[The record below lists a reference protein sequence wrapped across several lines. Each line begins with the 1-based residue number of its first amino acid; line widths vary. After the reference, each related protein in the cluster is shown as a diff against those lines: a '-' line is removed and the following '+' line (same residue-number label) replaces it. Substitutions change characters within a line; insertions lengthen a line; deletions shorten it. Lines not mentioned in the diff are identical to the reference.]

1 MKVFV
6 AHPVRQHVRWLLGAL
21 ESQGML
27 HSFWT
32 LLPDSRKIPPLARF
46 LIPRLHN
53 LLRRNDLPDI
63 PKGRIRTLYGPIIF
77 QRVLARAPWAFLRD
91 FGELIT
97 WTIFDRWVS
106 RNLARL
112 KPDLVIGYEMC
123 SEMTFRQAKNMGIP
137 CVLDAAACHFRWVD
151 QQLESKFYSKKFHPS
166 KSLRLRKLNE
176 TRLADWIV
184 CPSNLAKRTYTNQFT
199 PQEKVLVNSL
209 GYDPYKFT
217 PGRSQPSNRYRPPT
231 FVYVGQL
238 ANHKGLDILLEAFRQ
253 TITEYPDVILKVIGP
268 KLSIP
273 VKSSKNINVLGRF
286 TSDQLASELASSD
299 CLVLPSRA
307 DSYGLVVLEALAM
320 GVPVIVS
327 ENAGVTE
334 VIRNGEN
341 GWTITPNS
349 VRALTL
355 RMVAC
360 VKNIQQLRSMSNSC
374 RDSVKDLTWDRYQ
387 KRSISLYLTLC
398 KDARAQQ

>member
-1 MKVFV
+1 
-6 AHPVRQHVRWLLGAL
+6 
-21 ESQGML
+21 
-27 HSFWT
+27 
-32 LLPDSRKIPPLARF
+32 
-46 LIPRLHN
+46 
-53 LLRRNDLPDI
+53 
-63 PKGRIRTLYGPIIF
+63 
-77 QRVLARAPWAFLRD
+77 
-91 FGELIT
+91 
-97 WTIFDRWVS
+97 
-106 RNLARL
+106 
-112 KPDLVIGYEMC
+112 MC
-123 SEMTFRQAKNMGIP
+123 SEKTFRQAKNMGIP

-209 GYDPYKFT
+209 GYDPYNFT

-398 KDARAQQ
+398 QDARAQQ

>member
-63 PKGRIRTLYGPIIF
+63 PKERIRTLYGPIIF
-77 QRVLARAPWAFLRD
+77 QRVFARAPWAFLRD

-106 RNLARL
+106 KNLARL

-123 SEMTFRQAKNMGIP
+123 SEKTFRQAKNMGIP

-184 CPSNLAKRTYTNQFT
+184 CPSNLAKRTYTNQFI
-199 PQEKVLVNSL
+199 PQENVLVNSL
-209 GYDPYKFT
+209 GYDPYNFT

-253 TITEYPDVILKVIGP
+253 TITKYPDVILKVIGP

-286 TSDQLASELASSD
+286 TSDQLAGELASSD

-398 KDARAQQ
+398 EDARAQQ

>member
-1 MKVFV
+1 
-6 AHPVRQHVRWLLGAL
+6 
-21 ESQGML
+21 
-27 HSFWT
+27 
-32 LLPDSRKIPPLARF
+32 
-46 LIPRLHN
+46 
-53 LLRRNDLPDI
+53 
-63 PKGRIRTLYGPIIF
+63 
-77 QRVLARAPWAFLRD
+77 
-91 FGELIT
+91 
-97 WTIFDRWVS
+97 
-106 RNLARL
+106 
-112 KPDLVIGYEMC
+112 MC
-123 SEMTFRQAKNMGIP
+123 SEKTFRQAKNMGIP

-151 QQLESKFYSKKFHPS
+151 QQLETKFYSKKFHPS

-184 CPSNLAKRTYTNQFT
+184 CPSNLAKRTYTNRFI

-217 PGRSQPSNRYRPPT
+217 PVRSQPSNRYRPPT

-268 KLSIP
+268 TLSIP

-320 GVPVIVS
+320 CVPVIVS

-349 VRALTL
+349 VRALTQ

-398 KDARAQQ
+398 EDARAQQ

>member
-6 AHPVRQHVRWLLGAL
+6 AHPVRQHVRWLLRAL

-77 QRVLARAPWAFLRD
+77 QRVFARAPWAFLRD

-123 SEMTFRQAKNMGIP
+123 SEKTFRQAKNMGIP

-184 CPSNLAKRTYTNQFT
+184 CPSNLAKRTYTNQFI

-209 GYDPYKFT
+209 GYDPYNFT

-238 ANHKGLDILLEAFRQ
+238 ANHKGFDILLEAFRQ

-334 VIRNGEN
+334 VIRNREN

-398 KDARAQQ
+398 EDARAQQ